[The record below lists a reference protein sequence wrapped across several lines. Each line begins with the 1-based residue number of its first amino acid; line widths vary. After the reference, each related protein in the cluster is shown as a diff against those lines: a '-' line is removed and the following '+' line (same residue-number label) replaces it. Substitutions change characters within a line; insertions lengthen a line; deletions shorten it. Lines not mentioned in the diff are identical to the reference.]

1 MKKVKTRLSSEKAT
15 IASNYGYLLFLQG
28 ANYLLPLI
36 LLPFLVRVLGTEKYG
51 LVMFAQSTA
60 VILSVI
66 VDFGFNLSG
75 TREVS
80 MVAKEKK
87 KLSEVFSAI
96 IILKIALT
104 TAAFLILVL
113 VTFSFE
119 RFSIDQEVYILSFG
133 VVIGQALF
141 PTWFFQGIEK
151 MKVISAINV
160 LAKVIFTA
168 LVFVIVKDETQYLL
182 VPTFNSLGF
191 IISGFLGVIISF
203 KYVKIVM
210 PKFAL
215 IKSLFLESSV
225 LFFSNL
231 GASLSTSANVLVL
244 GLFTGNSTV
253 GVYSSI
259 EKLIIAT
266 KNIYMPFFQAVY
278 PWLSKQTK
286 RRKIATLKKIL
297 PIMFFVG
304 LIISSTILL
313 FGKKILT
320 LIYNNELISSYA
332 NVFKIISFIA
342 FLSAIHMTF
351 ITMYFPSEKQYNIR
365 MRILVTGGIVNLI
378 MAFLLVNL
386 YGIYGTAIA
395 CVFTEALLLLLAIY
409 FFKKTT
415 KNE

>member
-1 MKKVKTRLSSEKAT
+1 M
-15 IASNYGYLLFLQG
+15 
-28 ANYLLPLI
+28 
-36 LLPFLVRVLGTEKYG
+36 
-51 LVMFAQSTA
+51 
-60 VILSVI
+60 
-66 VDFGFNLSG
+66 
-75 TREVS
+75 
-80 MVAKEKK
+80 
-87 KLSEVFSAI
+87 
-96 IILKIALT
+96 
-104 TAAFLILVL
+104 
-113 VTFSFE
+113 
-119 RFSIDQEVYILSFG
+119 
-133 VVIGQALF
+133 IGQALF

-151 MKVISAINV
+151 MKVITAINV

-168 LVFVIVKDETQYLL
+168 LVFVIVKDETQYLF

-215 IKSLFLESSV
+215 IKSLFLESRV

-244 GLFTGNSTV
+244 GLFAGNSTV

-266 KNIYMPFFQAVY
+266 KNIYTPFFQAAY

-286 RRKIATLKKIL
+286 RKKIAAIKKIL
-297 PIMFFVG
+297 PVMFFVG
-304 LIISSTILL
+304 LLISSTILL
-313 FGKKILT
+313 FGKKILI
-320 LIYNNELISSYA
+320 LIYDNEQISSYA

-342 FLSAIHMTF
+342 FLSAIYMTF

-395 CVFTEALLLLLAIY
+395 CVLTEALLLLLAIY

>member
-1 MKKVKTRLSSEKAT
+1 MKKVKIRVSSEKAT
-15 IASNYGYLLFLQG
+15 IVSNYGYLLFLQG

-60 VILSVI
+60 IILSVI

-119 RFSIDQEVYILSFG
+119 RFSIDQEAYILSFG

-151 MKVISAINV
+151 MKVITAINV

-168 LVFVIVKDETQYLL
+168 LVFAIVKDETQYLL
-182 VPTFNSLGF
+182 VQTFNSLGF

-244 GLFTGNSTV
+244 GLFTGNSIV

-259 EKLIIAT
+259 EKLIIAS
-266 KNIYMPFFQAVY
+266 KNIYMPFFQAAY

-297 PIMFFVG
+297 PVMFFVG
-304 LIISSTILL
+304 LLISSTILL

-342 FLSAIHMTF
+342 FLSAIYMTF
-351 ITMYFPSEKQYNIR
+351 ITLYFPSEKQYNIR
-365 MRILVTGGIVNLI
+365 MRILVTGGVVNLI
-378 MAFLLVNL
+378 MAFILVNL
-386 YGIYGTAIA
+386 YGIYGSAIA
-395 CVFTEALLLLLAIY
+395 CVLTEALLLLLAIY